1 VNSSAVEIYCK
12 DIEKWPES
20 WKIVKQDI
28 KCGNEIVESV
38 FIAFIEFII
47 DKGLARKTIKKHI
60 DNLWLLGGEIID
72 RVNRDEELKKLEPK
86 LLVQEFIDDEGGPY
100 LRHIDTEA
108 EIKSFDSTCKKLFKF
123 MKIQLRNV

>member
-1 VNSSAVEIYCK
+1 MNSSAIEIYCK

-20 WKIVKQDI
+20 WEIVKQDI
-28 KCGNEIVESV
+28 KCGNKIVESV
-38 FIAFIEFII
+38 FITFIEFIM
-47 DKGLARKTIKKHI
+47 DKELSRKTIKKHI

-72 RVNRDEELKKLEPK
+72 RVNRDEELRKLEPK

-100 LRHIDTEA
+100 SRHIDTEA

-123 MKIQLRNV
+123 MKIQLRSV